1 MSITAA
7 EVNKLRKHTGAG
19 MMDCKTALTEAE
31 GDCDKAIEILRLK
44 GQKVAAKR
52 GDRETGEGAILASTN
67 GAGDFGALIG
77 LNCETDFVA
86 KNEEFVA
93 VAQSILDVALN
104 GQLTSKDELLAQTF
118 PGESI
123 TIAEKITEQIGKI
136 GEKIEIGSFDT
147 LAGAQV
153 SAYIHPGNR
162 LATLVAFD
170 GNVGDGGRDV
180 AMQAAA
186 MAPVALDESTIPAD
200 LIEKERAIG
209 KELAIQEGK
218 PEEMAAKIAEGRLK
232 KWFKEATLVNQ
243 AFIKDGKMNIAQY
256 VDSAIP
262 STEQVETLNN
272 IPRNFLLL

>member
-1 MSITAA
+1 M
-7 EVNKLRKHTGAG
+7 R
-19 MMDCKTALTEAE
+19 
-31 GDCDKAIEILRLK
+31 RLK
-44 GQKVAAKR
+44 
-52 GDRETGEGAILASTN
+52 
-67 GAGDFGALIG
+67 
-77 LNCETDFVA
+77 
-86 KNEEFVA
+86 
-93 VAQSILDVALN
+93 
-104 GQLTSKDELLAQTF
+104 
-118 PGESI
+118 
-123 TIAEKITEQIGKI
+123 
-136 GEKIEIGSFDT
+136 IGSFDT

-170 GNVGDGGRDV
+170 GNGGEGGRDV

-243 AFIKDGKMNIAQY
+243 AFIKDGKINIAQY
-256 VDSAIP
+256 VDSLSSGAKA
-262 STEQVETLNN
+262 TGFCRAALD
-272 IPRNFLLL
+272 

>member
-19 MMDCKTALTEAE
+19 MMDCKKALTEAE
-31 GDCDKAIEILRLK
+31 GDFEKAIEILRLK

-52 GDRETGEGAILASTN
+52 GDRETGEGAILASAN
-67 GAGDFGALIG
+67 GEGTFGALLA

-104 GQLTSKDELLAQTF
+104 GKLTSKDDLLTQTL

-123 TIAEKITEQIGKI
+123 TIGEKITEQIGKI

-147 LAGAQV
+147 LEGTSVA
-153 SAYIHPGNR
+153 SYIHPGNR

-170 GNVGDGGRDV
+170 GAVGEGGRDV

-200 LIEKERAIG
+200 LIEKERGIG

-218 PEEMAAKIAEGRLK
+218 PEEMAEKIAEGRLK

-243 AFIKDGKMNIAQY
+243 AFIKDGKKSVAQY
-256 VDSAIP
+256 IDSLSSGAKATGFCRA
-262 STEQVETLNN
+262 SLD
-272 IPRNFLLL
+272 